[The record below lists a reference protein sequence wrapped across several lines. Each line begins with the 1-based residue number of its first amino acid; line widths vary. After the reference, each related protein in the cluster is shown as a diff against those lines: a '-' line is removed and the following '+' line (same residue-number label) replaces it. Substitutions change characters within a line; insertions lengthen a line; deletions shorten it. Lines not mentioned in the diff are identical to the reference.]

1 MRLGIIVNALSVFVG
16 GLIGS
21 RLGKNIHG
29 ELKENLPT
37 VFGIS
42 AMVIGISKI
51 GGFKSLTAVILSLI
65 MGYVIGE
72 LIDIQKYIDNLCFF
86 LLDKLKIK
94 SLDDSILNIAL
105 ATFCFSGTS
114 FFGVLNEALAGDSSI
129 LFSKSVLDF
138 SLRLY
143 LHQ

>member
-21 RLGKNIHG
+21 RLGKSIHG

-51 GGFKSLTAVILSLI
+51 GGFKSLTAVIL
-65 MGYVIGE
+65 
-72 LIDIQKYIDNLCFF
+72 
-86 LLDKLKIK
+86 
-94 SLDDSILNIAL
+94 
-105 ATFCFSGTS
+105 
-114 FFGVLNEALAGDSSI
+114 
-129 LFSKSVLDF
+129 
-138 SLRLY
+138 
-143 LHQ
+143 